1 MGMPDH
7 AGHAHTSHAHTE
19 HSNLDPNAMQE
30 YMFVEFVQKHHQ
42 ENLQT
47 WRNIQWKWDL
57 SFACNIICC
66 VWREIVICGN
76 VEEVVKCSK
85 TENYS
90 GLDVVTVF
98 VWYCPKILRAFYFL
112 NHEIGLN
119 CIKLFYAQC
128 WFLPSCLFFFLRD
141 WWIL

>member
-47 WRNIQWKWDL
+47 
-57 SFACNIICC
+57 
-66 VWREIVICGN
+66 
-76 VEEVVKCSK
+76 
-85 TENYS
+85 
-90 GLDVVTVF
+90 
-98 VWYCPKILRAFYFL
+98 
-112 NHEIGLN
+112 
-119 CIKLFYAQC
+119 
-128 WFLPSCLFFFLRD
+128 
-141 WWIL
+141 